1 MYLRKQSL
9 EAKWKFSDL
18 DPTFI
23 DKTKE
28 QIPSDDQTAIAKYIN
43 FASLCVKFE
52 VTFHILIFF
61 SIFVWEKISLKLST
75 YIKEV
80 ISDIIKNSFYFRMG
94 LAKAKSGCGLFL
106 YGANR

>member
-28 QIPSDDQTAIAKYIN
+28 QIPSDDQTAIAKYIK
-43 FASLCVKFE
+43 LC
-52 VTFHILIFF
+52 LP
-61 SIFVWEKISLKLST
+61 L
-75 YIKEV
+75 
-80 ISDIIKNSFYFRMG
+80 
-94 LAKAKSGCGLFL
+94 C
-106 YGANR
+106 